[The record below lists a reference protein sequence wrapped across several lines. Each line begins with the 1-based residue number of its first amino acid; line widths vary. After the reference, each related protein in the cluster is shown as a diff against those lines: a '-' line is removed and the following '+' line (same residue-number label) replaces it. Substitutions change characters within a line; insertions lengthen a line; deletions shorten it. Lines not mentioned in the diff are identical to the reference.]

1 VQARTFTSIGGAQT
15 GRNSAAVGEPSPM
28 HNFMHTS
35 NTFVDD
41 TPELELALL
50 RRGLGGFQAERCDG
64 CQRAM
69 LIGERVYEYESG
81 AVRCELCRERA
92 HAQAIESHRVH
103 GPAFGHSIRI
113 IDRRAA

>member
-1 VQARTFTSIGGAQT
+1 
-15 GRNSAAVGEPSPM
+15 
-28 HNFMHTS
+28 MHTM
-35 NTFVDD
+35 NTTFGR
-41 TPELELALL
+41 TPDFELALL
-50 RRGLGGFQAERCDG
+50 RRSLGDFQAERCHG

-92 HAQAIESHRVH
+92 HADPIESHRVH